1 MRALLAALLVCTT
14 LTLVPS
20 VGAAAAARGVLH
32 VDVGEWSVVPASGLV
47 AAGTIRIVA
56 RNLGEEPHELVLV
69 RTPRFAQRFPLQGD
83 HAVVAPVASSGVI
96 APGGTASFVVSV
108 RRGSYALV
116 DNLPWHYWKGTTV
129 AFAVR

>member
-1 MRALLAALLVCTT
+1 MKALLAPLLVCAT
-14 LTLVPS
+14 LAVAPS
-20 VGAAAAARGVLH
+20 VGAAEGARGALH

-83 HAVVAPVASSGVI
+83 HALLAPIASSGVI
-96 APGGTASFVVSV
+96 APGGTVSFVVSV
-108 RRGSYALV
+108 QRGSYALV

>member
-1 MRALLAALLVCTT
+1 MKALLALSLVCTT
-14 LTLVPS
+14 LTVVPS
-20 VGAAAAARGVLH
+20 LGAAEGARGALR
-32 VDVGEWSVVPASGLV
+32 VDVGEWSVVPAFGLV
-47 AAGTIRIVA
+47 SAGTGRIVA

-83 HAVVAPVASSGVI
+83 HAILVPVASSGVI
-96 APGGTASFVVSV
+96 APGGTVSFVVSV
-108 RRGSYALV
+108 KRGSYALV